1 MNFLTTDL
9 SPKQVIFD
17 KKRSMEVAVKLPV
30 TLEDRL
36 ELGVELRIPASWE
49 EFLDMMEECEY
60 RIEYDE
66 QEIISFMGY
75 GTQNHEKIIAS
86 LIRFIGN
93 LLDKGDFNVY
103 GSNLALHIPD
113 FVRRYYNGDV
123 TVVLGASEE
132 VVLRGSMVAV
142 ANPVLIV
149 EVLSDSTRNYDL
161 GTKQR
166 NYRKIPS
173 LQQLLFIESTEMIVT
188 SYTRDQA
195 SGQWTLKD
203 YSAIDDAIPVLG
215 EGSIKMEDLYRKL
228 SL

>member
-1 MNFLTTDL
+1 
-9 SPKQVIFD
+9 
-17 KKRSMEVAVKLPV
+17 MEVAAKLPV
-30 TLEDRL
+30 TLEERL
-36 ELGVELRIPASWE
+36 DLGEELRIPANWE
-49 EFLDMMEECEY
+49 EFLDLLEECEY

-66 QEIISFMGY
+66 HEIISFMGY

-93 LLDKGDFNVY
+93 LLDNGDFNIF

-123 TVVLGASEE
+123 TVVQGASEE

-142 ANPVLIV
+142 ANPVIIV

-188 SYTRDQA
+188 SYTRDIA
-195 SGQWTLKD
+195 TGQWSLKD
-203 YSAIDDAIPVLG
+203 YSAIDEAIPILG
-215 EGSIKMEDLYRKL
+215 EGAIKMKDLYRKL
-228 SL
+228 SF